1 MTDETH
7 ENPGSVI
14 VEGSVAAPSVLRAPD
29 QQHGKSFTD
38 LQDRFV
44 DHFIALGGKGTE
56 AALAAGYGEGG
67 AANIAQ
73 RNLANPKIQAE
84 IARRL
89 KLQTG
94 SALATALGAL
104 FEVIEDGEDERARVQ
119 AALGIMDRFGMAPP
133 KGPAIVNNVAVMNGN
148 TAQSILID
156 VQQRREQR
164 LARLSGPADD

>member
-1 MTDETH
+1 MDDQKR

-14 VEGSVAAPSVLRAPD
+14 VEGSVVAPTALRAPD
-29 QQHGKSFTD
+29 QEHGKGFTE

-44 DHFIALGGKGTE
+44 DRFIEMGGKGTE

-104 FEVIEDGEDERARVQ
+104 FEVIEEGEDERARVQ

-133 KGPAIVNNVAVMNGN
+133 KGPAVAVQINNMDGNG
-148 TAQSILID
+148 AQAILLD
-156 VQQRREQR
+156 VQNRRQQR
-164 LARLSGPADD
+164 LARQVDASDA